1 LPLLIGVVFYFLKER
16 KKLSARYYAL
26 AFSLLIIPA
35 FYVCTFSQDEN
46 IGFKNYY
53 IIYLGLIIFPLLFI
67 RDFRSITQGI
77 TTAIFVVFFG
87 LVTFYV
93 IKGNKKHFEKLSN
106 LPINDNE
113 TN

>member
-1 LPLLIGVVFYFLKER
+1 MLL
-16 KKLSARYYAL
+16 YYAL

-67 RDFRSITQGI
+67 RDFRSITTFTI
-77 TTAIFVVFFG
+77 DPVDAKDFDDAISVEFF
-87 LVTFYV
+87 
-93 IKGNKKHFEKLSN
+93 
-106 LPINDNE
+106 
-113 TN
+113 